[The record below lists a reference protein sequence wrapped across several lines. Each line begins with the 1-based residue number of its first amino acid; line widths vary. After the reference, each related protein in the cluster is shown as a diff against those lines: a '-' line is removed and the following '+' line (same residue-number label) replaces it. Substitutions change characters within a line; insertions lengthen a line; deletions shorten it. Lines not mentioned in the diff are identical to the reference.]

1 MALELLLTKG
11 KGGEFMK
18 LIKTTVAS
26 LSLLATPVSAF
37 AQTTLTNPTKIES
50 LPELFQLIF
59 SFLIAIVGGL
69 AIIFLIIG
77 GIRYILARGDEKST
91 KSAKDQ
97 ITAALIGLVIALLA
111 VALVVIVGNILGT
124 GGLNV
129 VNPPVAR

>member
-1 MALELLLTKG
+1 
-11 KGGEFMK
+11 MK